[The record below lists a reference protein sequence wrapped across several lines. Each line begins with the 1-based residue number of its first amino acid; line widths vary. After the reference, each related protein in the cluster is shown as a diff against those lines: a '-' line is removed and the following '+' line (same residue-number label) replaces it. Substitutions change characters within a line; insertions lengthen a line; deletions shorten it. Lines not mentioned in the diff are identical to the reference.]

1 MQEQEGVI
9 KFRFEHRNQTIDQ
22 DISLS
27 KLNAWRSVL
36 YKLGLIGRDP
46 DRYGG
51 LGYGNISF
59 KPDPNRDAFIISGT
73 QTGHIEH
80 LIRDHYCSVSNAD
93 FEHYSL
99 QSKGLTMPS
108 SEALTHACVYR
119 QDQTIHSVI
128 HVHSPEIW
136 QKTDELGLSYTPSN
150 IAYGTPEMA
159 VAVAELFKTGRMKQ
173 TPIFS
178 MLGHQDG
185 IVAFGDSIEQAA
197 WQLIKALSDALS
209 IEASLDRH

>member
-1 MQEQEGVI
+1 
-9 KFRFEHRNQTIDQ
+9 
-22 DISLS
+22 
-27 KLNAWRSVL
+27 
-36 YKLGLIGRDP
+36 
-46 DRYGG
+46 
-51 LGYGNISF
+51 
-59 KPDPNRDAFIISGT
+59 
-73 QTGHIEH
+73 
-80 LIRDHYCSVSNAD
+80 
-93 FEHYSL
+93 
-99 QSKGLTMPS
+99 MPS